1 MKRKYCCDASRR
13 MYLDHYA
20 AQSGSGLPVFYGY
33 TGQRGHGL
41 GSILAGFFRQ
51 ALPII
56 KKGLGFFGKEAIR
69 TGAKIASDVV
79 ERGQNVGDSTKKR
92 VSERINEFVPG
103 LIPQSGSGVRRGR
116 KRKRTTKKVGVSKRR
131 RKTSRKTSAK
141 RKGRKRKTGAKTRRR
156 SRIPAAFL

>member
-20 AQSGSGLPVFYGY
+20 AQSGSGLPMFYGY
-33 TGQRGHGL
+33 AGQRGHGL

-51 ALPII
+51 VLPII
-56 KKGLGFFGKEAIR
+56 NKGLGFFGKEAIR

-79 ERGQNVGDSTKKR
+79 ERGENFGDSTKKR
-92 VSERINEFVPG
+92 VSEHINEFAPG
-103 LIPQSGSGVRRGR
+103 LIPQSGSGFRRGR
-116 KRKRTTKKVGVSKRR
+116 KRKRTSKKVGVSKRR
-131 RKTSRKTSAK
+131 KTSSK
-141 RKGRKRKTGAKTRRR
+141 RRSRKRKTGVKRRR